1 MGKQSAFDQSTIE
14 VQATPPTQDLLDQLN
29 LPPAVA
35 DFMRRNRR
43 TIWTVVILVVLL
55 VVGIALYDSYRTY
68 RISRAVE
75 ALDAALVIDDSARRE
90 QQLRQVIEK
99 YASTPSALW
108 ARIELARLQQ
118 KKGAIAGAIAI
129 LEKINSGLSPDDP
142 AKPLV
147 LFNLGGLYEQ
157 AKKLDQAL
165 VIYRELSGIKGF
177 AAEAFKAMGRVYE
190 QQHNSGSAAE
200 MYRKYLALTGK
211 DGEVQVSD
219 PERKL
224 IEARLNRLQS

>member
-1 MGKQSAFDQSTIE
+1 MGKQSAFDQGTMKGQGS
-14 VQATPPTQDLLDQLN
+14 PPVDDLLNQMN

-35 DFMRRNRR
+35 GFLRRNQVAIL
-43 TIWTVVILVVLL
+43 TSVIVVVLL
-55 VVGIALYDSYRTY
+55 VVGIALFDSYRSY
-68 RISRAVE
+68 RISKAAD
-75 ALDAALVIDDSARRE
+75 ALDAATVAASGQREQLLHQVID
-90 QQLRQVIEK
+90 K
-99 YASTPSALW
+99 YGSTPSALW

-118 KKGAIAGAIAI
+118 DKGNIAGAIAI
-129 LEKINSGLSPDDP
+129 LEKVNSELSADDP

-157 AKKLDQAL
+157 EKKPDQAL
-165 VIYRELSGIKGF
+165 LSYRELSGIKGF
-177 AAEAFKAMGRVYE
+177 EAEAFKAMGRVYE
-190 QQHNSGSAAE
+190 QEKNRDKAAE

-211 DGEVQVSD
+211 EGQDTRGGD

>member
-1 MGKQSAFDQSTIE
+1 MGKQSAFDQNAIE
-14 VQATPPTQDLLDQLN
+14 VQATPPTEDLLDQLN

-43 TIWTVVILVVLL
+43 AIWAVVGVVVLL
-55 VVGIALYDSYRTY
+55 VVGVALFDSYRTY
-68 RISRAVE
+68 RISKAVE
-75 ALDAALVIDDSARRE
+75 ALDAAMVATNGERE
-90 QQLRQVIEK
+90 QQLRQVIEQ

-108 ARIELARLQQ
+108 ARIELARLRQD
-118 KKGAIAGAIAI
+118 KGDIKGAVAI
-129 LEKINSGLSPDDP
+129 LEKVNSELSSDDP

-157 AKKLDQAL
+157 EKKLDQAL
-165 VIYRELSGIKGF
+165 VTYRLLSSIKGF
-177 AAEAFKAMGRVYE
+177 EAEAFKAMGRVYE
-190 QQHNSGSAAE
+190 QQQNQEGAAE

-211 DGEVQVSD
+211 DGETRVPD
-219 PERKL
+219 PERNM

>member
-1 MGKQSAFDQSTIE
+1 MGKQSAFDQNTIAA
-14 VQATPPTQDLLDQLN
+14 QATPPTDDLLDQLN

-43 TIWTVVILVVLL
+43 TIWTVVIVVVLL

-68 RISRAVE
+68 RITRAAD
-75 ALDAALVIDDSARRE
+75 ALDAAMVATDGERE
-90 QQLRQVIEK
+90 QQLRAVIEK
-99 YASTPSALW
+99 YGATPSALW
-108 ARIELARLQQ
+108 ARIELARLEQ
-118 KKGAIAGAIAI
+118 GRGNVAGAIAI
-129 LEKINSGLSPDDP
+129 LEKVNAGLAADDP

-157 AKKLDQAL
+157 EKKLDQAL
-165 VIYRELSGIKGF
+165 VTYRELSGIKGF
-177 AAEAFKAMGRVYE
+177 EAEAFKAMGRVYE
-190 QQHNSGSAAE
+190 QQENRESAAE

-211 DGEVQVSD
+211 EGDTTVTD

-224 IEARLNRLQS
+224 IEARLNRLTS